1 MLPLHTTFKTFALVQ
16 LLLTVFAS
24 CYNSNTNVEVI
35 EALNES
41 IENSSNWL
49 GQSSKDIMISF
60 EEKLRNDGSKERAQY
75 WYPKAKKIEQL
86 SGGIFNYIENLKN
99 NLDSKVSFSSELF
112 DKLIKYKNEILVV
125 DPQITHEF
133 QKSLTVFTKAVDSA
147 KFNQKTLIQNYFNKR
162 SITSMATMLNKLQ
175 NNIRVIEN
183 KIILYCHE
191 HVGSTDGHGLATSV
205 SVVSIINS
213 SVVQPGD
220 DIEIFSG
227 VGEFNTFYKP
237 EVFVYGKVVPID
249 QTGVAVSK
257 LNAPAKPGKYSVPIK
272 IQYIDQDG
280 RQQTFQ
286 KEIEYTVANIQ
297 KQ

>member
-1 MLPLHTTFKTFALVQ
+1 MLPLHTTFKIFAFVQ

-24 CYNSNTNVEVI
+24 CYNSNNNVEVI
-35 EALNES
+35 KALNES

-49 GQSSKDIMISF
+49 DQSSKDIMISF
-60 EEKLRNDGSKERAQY
+60 EEKVRNDGSRERAQY
-75 WYPKAKKIEQL
+75 WYPKAKKIEHL
-86 SGGIFNYIENLKN
+86 SDGIFNYIENIKN
-99 NLDSKVSFSSELF
+99 DMDSKVSFSSELF
-112 DKLIKYKNEILVV
+112 DNLIKYKNEILVV

-133 QKSLTVFTKAVDSA
+133 QKTLTVFTTAIDSA
-147 KFNQKTLIQNYFNKR
+147 GVNQKTLFQNYFNKR
-162 SITSMATMLNKLQ
+162 SITSVATMINKLQ

-183 KIILYCHE
+183 KILLYCHE

-249 QTGVAVSK
+249 ETGIAVSK
-257 LNAPAKPGKYSVPIK
+257 LKAPTKPDKYFVPIK
-272 IQYIDQDG
+272 IQYIDQNG
-280 RQQTFQ
+280 RQQIFQ
-286 KEIEYTVANIQ
+286 KKIEYTVANIQ

>member
-49 GQSSKDIMISF
+49 DQSSKDIMISF

-257 LNAPAKPGKYSVPIK
+257 LKAPAKPGKYSVPIK

-286 KEIEYTVANIQ
+286 KEIEYTIANIQ
-297 KQ
+297 K